1 MKQKYIHPQTEIV
14 KMLGEA
20 LMGDKASHGGN
31 FGNAKEGFFDEVN
44 DDNDFWIDNSSSKSI
59 WED

>member
-14 KMLGEA
+14 KLLIESFMDTA
-20 LMGDKASHGGN
+20 TGGGH
-31 FGNAKEGFFDEVN
+31 FGNAKEGFFDEVSN
-44 DDNDFWIDNSSSKSI
+44 DNDFWTGDQQPTI